1 MKDIETINLVDHE
14 LVRTF
19 YGCFSDISHLQDE
32 MNPARKPVQL
42 PAINVLETASAYYFD
57 MALPGYHK
65 KDLHLELEG
74 DILTVDALQP
84 TISNKNVKRF
94 HRQEFGTG
102 HFTRSFLLPED
113 AGTAIAS
120 FSNGVLHIR
129 LQKGAAVQS
138 SLPQNS
144 PQNSLPQKIKIPVP
158 IQ

>member
-1 MKDIETINLVDHE
+1 MKDIETINPVDHE

-19 YGCFSDISHLQDE
+19 YGCFSDITHLQDE
-32 MNPARKPVQL
+32 NNPARKPVQL
-42 PAINVLETASAYYFD
+42 PAINVLETANAYYFD

-65 KDLHLELEG
+65 KDLRLELEG
-74 DILTVDALQP
+74 DVLTVDAQQP
-84 TISNKNVKRF
+84 AASNKNVKRF
-94 HRQEFGTG
+94 YRQEFGTG

-129 LQKGAAVQS
+129 LQKGAAA
-138 SLPQNS
+138 QN
-144 PQNSLPQKIKIPVP
+144 PLQPNLKIPIP